1 MTVTI
6 AATNEVLL
14 SADEQSAA
22 RDFVRSLDSQT
33 PRVPFGED
41 TALPPAV
48 AGVLELVLEAMA
60 EGRPVSVAA
69 MPERL
74 TTTAAAGLLG
84 LSRPTLMKL
93 VREERIPAHKVGSHH
108 RLRSADVLALKDE
121 LRLERQQAIF
131 DVMDLDDE
139 LASDN
144 P

>member
-1 MTVTI
+1 MTITI

-22 RDFVRSLDSQT
+22 RDFVQSLDGRP
-33 PRVPFGED
+33 PRVTSGQD
-41 TALPPAV
+41 AALPVEV
-48 AGVLELVLEAMA
+48 ARVLELVLEAMA

-69 MPERL
+69 MPENL

-93 VREERIPAHKVGSHH
+93 VREGRIPAHKVGSHH

-121 LRLERQQAIF
+121 LRLERQQAVF
-131 DVMDLDDE
+131 DVIDLEDE
-139 LASDN
+139 LAGEDL
-144 P
+144 

>member
-1 MTVTI
+1 MTITI

-22 RDFVRSLDSQT
+22 RDFVQSLDGRP
-33 PRVPFGED
+33 PRVASGQD
-41 TALPPAV
+41 AALPVEV
-48 AGVLELVLEAMA
+48 ARVLELVLEAMA

-69 MPERL
+69 MPENL

-93 VREERIPAHKVGSHH
+93 VREGRIPAHKVGSHH

-121 LRLERQQAIF
+121 LRLERQQAVF
-131 DVMDLDDE
+131 DVIDLEDE
-139 LASDN
+139 LAGEDL
-144 P
+144 